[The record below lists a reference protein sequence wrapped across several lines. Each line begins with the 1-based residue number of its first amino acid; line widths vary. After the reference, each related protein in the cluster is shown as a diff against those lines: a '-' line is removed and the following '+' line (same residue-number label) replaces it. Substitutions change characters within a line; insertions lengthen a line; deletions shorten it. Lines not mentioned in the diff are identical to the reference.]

1 MKKSYNL
8 LVILCLLIFTV
19 STNMFAQKKTAKN
32 KTVKKDSALL
42 YEISGNGLEK
52 PSYLYGTI
60 HLICSNDMIP
70 IEKFDQYISK
80 TEQMYLELDLDDP
93 NLTKRILAINSAKR
107 DKTIADY
114 LTEEQLAKV
123 NEMFMTYLG
132 APFDAIKQSHPF
144 FLQQAVI
151 TSPKSMGCTPPG
163 SYDKSLMEI
172 AVKNKMEVRGLEE
185 IQTQIDAI
193 NSITIEKY
201 AEDLYKLAEDPETNF
216 SQFRSMVDIYKTQ
229 NSEKLQ
235 EFVQGKMVE
244 NPAFQDT
251 FLDKRNNSWI
261 PVIEE
266 QIKEKPTFIA
276 VGAAHLN
283 GKTGLITQLKKKGYK
298 LKSIRF

>member
-8 LVILCLLIFTV
+8 LVILCLLMFTV

-52 PSYLYGTI
+52 PSYLFGTI

-132 APFDAIKQSHPF
+132 ASGDNKPEINGLH
-144 FLQQAVI
+144 
-151 TSPKSMGCTPPG
+151 TSGI
-163 SYDKSLMEI
+163 L
-172 AVKNKMEVRGLEE
+172 
-185 IQTQIDAI
+185 
-193 NSITIEKY
+193 
-201 AEDLYKLAEDPETNF
+201 
-216 SQFRSMVDIYKTQ
+216 
-229 NSEKLQ
+229 
-235 EFVQGKMVE
+235 
-244 NPAFQDT
+244 
-251 FLDKRNNSWI
+251 
-261 PVIEE
+261 
-266 QIKEKPTFIA
+266 
-276 VGAAHLN
+276 
-283 GKTGLITQLKKKGYK
+283 
-298 LKSIRF
+298 